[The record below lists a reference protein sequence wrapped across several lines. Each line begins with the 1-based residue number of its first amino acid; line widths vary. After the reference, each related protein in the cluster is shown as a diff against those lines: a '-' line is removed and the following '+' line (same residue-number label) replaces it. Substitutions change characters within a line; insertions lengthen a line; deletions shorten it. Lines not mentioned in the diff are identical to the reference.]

1 MRSASYLYWY
11 SKYLNDNDLAVMGH
25 IFLSKGS
32 LRSLAVLNLRHNQI
46 SDPGMIA
53 FSNAIRNGSLPS
65 LQMLGVDDGPLG
77 TEHPQLKAVCEARG
91 IDLPYPP

>member
-1 MRSASYLYWY
+1 MGALEWLF
-11 SKYLNDNDLAVMGH
+11 LNNNNIGDQGMIAFSDA
-25 IFLSKGS
+25 ISSGS

-65 LQMLGVDDGPLG
+65 LQMLGVDPG
-77 TEHPQLKAVCEARG
+77 
-91 IDLPYPP
+91 